1 MTNTTDTPAA
11 AVDTVESG
19 STAVRY
25 HPAGSARVRTGTG
38 SGSFIAAQ
46 PAGRTEAW
54 SENKQPPQQPAVNI
68 PPIRDISSSSVSMRD
83 STIGHRRSPS
93 SISDGLYVILFLRR
107 HLKSM

>member
-1 MTNTTDTPAA
+1 MTNTTDTPA

-38 SGSFIAAQ
+38 PGSFIAAQ

-54 SENKQPPQQPAVNI
+54 SENKQPPRQPAVNI
-68 PPIRDISSSSVSMRD
+68 PPIRDKSSSGVSMRD
-83 STIGHRRSPS
+83 STTGHRRSPS
-93 SISDGLYVILFLRR
+93 SISDGLYVKLFSQGY
-107 HLKSM
+107 LKNM